1 MKVAPLVILDIL
13 NQVILP
19 VIVLVGL
26 GIILHRTFHFEMK
39 TFSKLLFYYYI
50 PALAFVKIYEA
61 KTSATL
67 LLLVF
72 GFLVM
77 QFIILYA
84 LARAIAGSRRLTGP
98 MTASFT
104 NSIVLSNNGNIGIP
118 VNDLVFHHN
127 PLAMSVQMVVVL
139 FEIFVT
145 FTFGILNTSAS
156 SSGLKETTVRFLKT
170 PVFLCF
176 AAGLGFNLFHLQL
189 PGFIWT
195 PVNTIA
201 NGMLSVA
208 LVSIGAQIARISLH
222 QNTATVII
230 SSFIRLII
238 APVIG
243 FFLISQLQLQ
253 GIIAQAL
260 WLASAMPTSRNS
272 AALALEYNNEPEFAA
287 QVVLV
292 TTLLSSLTLTLAVYS
307 APLLFP

>member
-1 MKVAPLVILDIL
+1 M
-13 NQVILP
+13 
-19 VIVLVGL
+19 LVGL
-26 GIILHRTFHFEMK
+26 GIILHRTFNFEMR

-50 PALAFVKIYEA
+50 PALTFIKIYEA

-77 QFIILYA
+77 QFIILYS
-84 LARAIAGSRRLTGP
+84 LSRIIAGIRRLSSP

-156 SSGLKETTVRFLKT
+156 STGLQQTAVRFLKT
-170 PVFLCF
+170 PVFFCF
-176 AAGLGFNLFHLQL
+176 VAGLSFNLFHLQL

-201 NGMLSVA
+201 NGMLSMA
-208 LVSIGAQIARISLH
+208 LLSIGAQIARINLN
-222 QNTATVII
+222 QNTATVLT

-243 FFLISQLQLQ
+243 FFLISQLHLQ
-253 GIIAQAL
+253 GVIAQAL
-260 WLASAMPTSRNS
+260 WIASAMPTSRNS

-292 TTLLSSLTLTLAVYS
+292 TTLLSSITLTLVVYS
-307 APLLFP
+307 ATLLFP

>member
-1 MKVAPLVILDIL
+1 MVILDIL
-13 NQVILP
+13 EQVILP
-19 VIVLVGL
+19 VIMLVGL
-26 GIILHRTFHFEMK
+26 GIILHRTFNFEMR

-50 PALAFVKIYEA
+50 PALTFIKIYEA

-72 GFLVM
+72 AFLIM
-77 QFIILYA
+77 QFIILYC
-84 LARAIAGSRRLTGP
+84 LSRVIAGIRRLSRP

-156 SSGLKETTVRFLKT
+156 RTGWKETAANFLKT

-176 AAGLGFNLFHLQL
+176 LAGLSFNLFHWQL
-189 PGFIWT
+189 PAVLWT

-208 LVSIGAQIARISLH
+208 LVSIGAQIARINLKQH
-222 QNTATVII
+222 TATVLT
-230 SSFIRLII
+230 SSLLRLII
-238 APVIG
+238 APVIS
-243 FFLISQLQLQ
+243 FFLISQLHLQ
-253 GIIAQAL
+253 GVIAQAL
-260 WLASAMPTSRNS
+260 WIASAMPTSRNS
-272 AALALEYNNEPEFAA
+272 AALALEYDNEPEFAA

-307 APLLFP
+307 ASQLFP

>member
-1 MKVAPLVILDIL
+1 MVIFDIL
-13 NQVILP
+13 EQVILP
-19 VIVLVGL
+19 VIMLVGL
-26 GIILHRTFHFEMK
+26 GIILHRTFNFDMR

-50 PALAFVKIYEA
+50 PALTFIKIYEA
-61 KTSATL
+61 KTSGTL

-72 GFLVM
+72 AFLIM
-77 QFIILYA
+77 QFIILYS
-84 LARAIAGSRRLTGP
+84 LSRVIAGIRRLSRP

-156 SSGLKETTVRFLKT
+156 RTGWKETAASFLKT

-176 AAGLGFNLFHLQL
+176 LAGLIFNLFHWQL
-189 PGFIWT
+189 PGFLWT

-208 LVSIGAQIARISLH
+208 LVSIGAQIARINLKQH
-222 QNTATVII
+222 TATVLT
-230 SSFIRLII
+230 SSLLRLII
-238 APVIG
+238 APVIS
-243 FFLISQLQLQ
+243 FFLISQLHLQ
-253 GIIAQAL
+253 GVIAQAL
-260 WLASAMPTSRNS
+260 WITSAMPTSRNS

-307 APLLFP
+307 ASQLFP